1 MGKKI
6 NDGDISGLKQDKFR
20 NSRFEYDNRENDS
33 YRLGGVSRKT
43 QNTIGASYQ
52 ENRASRKGW
61 NEFYDRGYHRGS
73 RRHGGPQLDHEG
85 SHFGKGPKGYRRS
98 DDSIYEDVCYDL
110 TVSPDVDAS
119 DIQVSVK
126 DGIVFLTGKVQGR
139 KEKKMVEYEIENVS
153 GVIDVQNQL
162 TIKTHVEGKKKEKD
176 LH

>member
-33 YRLGGVSRKT
+33 YRLGGVSR
-43 QNTIGASYQ
+43 
-52 ENRASRKGW
+52 
-61 NEFYDRGYHRGS
+61 
-73 RRHGGPQLDHEG
+73 RHGGPQLDHEG
-85 SHFGKGPKGYRRS
+85 SHFGKGPRGYKRS

-119 DIQVSVK
+119 DIQVTVK
-126 DGIVFLTGKVQGR
+126 DGIVFLTGQIQDR

-162 TIKTHVEGKKKEKD
+162 TIKTHDKGKKKEKD

>member
-1 MGKKI
+1 VGKKI

-33 YRLGGVSRKT
+33 YRLGGVSR
-43 QNTIGASYQ
+43 
-52 ENRASRKGW
+52 
-61 NEFYDRGYHRGS
+61 
-73 RRHGGPQLDHEG
+73 RHGGSQLDHEG
-85 SHFGKGPKGYRRS
+85 SHFGKGPKGYKRS

-119 DIQVSVK
+119 DIQVTVK
-126 DGIVFLTGKVQGR
+126 DGIVFLTGQIQDR
-139 KEKKMVEYEIENVS
+139 KEKKMAEYEIENVS

-162 TIKTHVEGKKKEKD
+162 TIKTHAEGKKKEKD